1 MTEPSLP
8 RITVAALVERDGRFL
23 LVEEEVRGAR
33 RLNQPAGHLEAGE
46 TVLEALRREAL
57 EETGYEVE
65 PEALV
70 GVYQWHAERTGKRY
84 VRFAFAA
91 RLVAHHPEHPLDDG
105 IIGPRWLTVD
115 ELDDPPAP
123 LRSPLVK
130 RNVEDYLAGKRHP
143 LDLFH
148 HLPPL

>member
-8 RITVAALVERDGRFL
+8 RVTVAAIVEQDGRFL
-23 LVEEEVRGAR
+23 FVEEEVRGAR

-70 GVYQWHAERTGKRY
+70 GVYQWHARRTGKRY

-91 RLVAHHPEHPLDDG
+91 RLTAHHPRQPLDEG
-105 IIGPRWLTVD
+105 IIGPRWLTPT

-130 RNVEDYLAGKRHP
+130 RNVEDYLAGRRHS
-143 LDLFH
+143 LDMFH
-148 HLPPL
+148 HLGPL